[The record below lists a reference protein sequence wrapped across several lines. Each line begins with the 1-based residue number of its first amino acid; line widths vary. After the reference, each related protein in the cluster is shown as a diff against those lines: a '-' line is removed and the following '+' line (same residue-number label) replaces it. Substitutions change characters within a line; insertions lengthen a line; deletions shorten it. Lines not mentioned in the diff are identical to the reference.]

1 MDLRHPREGRAWCP
15 RRGADIDDTR
25 DRRGDGFQ
33 HDHAAPV
40 VAVVVN
46 VVEDA
51 LAIDDQRRQLDLAP
65 IEHVAVIGRGRTIHD
80 APGLE
85 VVQVIIGPAHD
96 DLNDIVQ
103 AFERE
108 ARRRLDLAPD
118 RRIDI
123 EQGDRDTDD
132 RILHAANM
140 TRTRF
145 QFEGNSSPILLA
157 G

>member
-1 MDLRHPREGRAWCP
+1 M
-15 RRGADIDDTR
+15 
-25 DRRGDGFQ
+25 
-33 HDHAAPV
+33 
-40 VAVVVN
+40 
-46 VVEDA
+46 
-51 LAIDDQRRQLDLAP
+51 
-65 IEHVAVIGRGRTIHD
+65 
-80 APGLE
+80 
-85 VVQVIIGPAHD
+85 VQVIIGPAHD

-132 RILHAANM
+132 RILHAATM

-145 QFEGNSSPILLA
+145 QFQGNSSPILLA